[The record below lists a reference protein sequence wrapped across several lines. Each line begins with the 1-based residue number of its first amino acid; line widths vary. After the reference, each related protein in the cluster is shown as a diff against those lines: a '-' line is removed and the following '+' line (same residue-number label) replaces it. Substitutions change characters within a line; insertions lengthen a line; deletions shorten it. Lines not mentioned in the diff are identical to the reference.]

1 MQIAPINI
9 FNNKTS
15 NYIQSCKNNSN
26 TSNNFYYNQDIVS
39 FSSKNLA
46 SKLPIIDKYIQNL
59 NLCSIIREKES
70 AKLNTIK
77 KHLNENLTIVNT
89 HIKDLTEDYDFLWA
103 IQSEKEKNKLSKI
116 IVSFQMSE
124 PNMSANEITA
134 KIHKIMQE
142 NITQNSQELPS
153 LADKK
158 SIKTEYID
166 KYNNINLF
174 LNEKKNLFTKYSKEL
189 ELLDIDT
196 YEKLAPIEDKN
207 ISLKRTLKLGDNFNR
222 IIAKRAIEKN
232 IELRKTRNDSYK
244 EYYNKYKSVPSIPI
258 GELKRHAADFADKK
272 VLLTLEGLKE
282 EPF

>member
-26 TSNNFYYNQDIVS
+26 TSNNFYYSHDIVS

-89 HIKDLTEDYDFLWA
+89 HIKDLTDDYDFLWA

-258 GELKRHAADFADKK
+258 GKLKRHAADFADKK